1 VHRIAVAA
9 LLLWSVAAESALA
22 QDVMLQVVMVKAK
35 QHGESDPELRPLR
48 PRLRRLVGYR
58 SYRMVG
64 QQERGCQWRAE
75 QAFLLPGGQVLV
87 LQPVRM
93 ADQRVIMRARLLQ
106 GDRRLVDTVVQLRN
120 QGTMFFG
127 MGRSGRVD
135 DGALLIM
142 LRAGVAP

>member
-1 VHRIAVAA
+1 VHRIAVVA
-9 LLLWSVAAESALA
+9 LLLWSAAADCARAE
-22 QDVMLQVVMVKAK
+22 DVTLQVVMVKAK

-64 QQERGCQWRAE
+64 QQERGCQWRTE
-75 QAFLLPGGQVLV
+75 QIFLLPGGQLLV
-87 LQPVRM
+87 LQPERM

-106 GDRRLVDTVVQLRN
+106 GERRLLDTVVQLRN
-120 QGTMFFG
+120 QGTMFLG

-142 LRAGVAP
+142 LRAGVP